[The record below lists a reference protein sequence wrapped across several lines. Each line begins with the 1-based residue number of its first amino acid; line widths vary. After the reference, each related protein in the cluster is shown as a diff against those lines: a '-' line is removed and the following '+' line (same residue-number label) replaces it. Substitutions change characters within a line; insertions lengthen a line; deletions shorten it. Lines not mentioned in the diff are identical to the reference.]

1 MPGWPALA
9 EYPEQAVSLVV
20 PCLSSDSLDKLP
32 RMIARNFPAKSGA
45 LAAVVNTPG
54 DGPFRDPSDSAIHAA
69 LSSRSEPGLALSC
82 GPVLARLLLVGSF
95 WLATICQRRGGTLL
109 IGPYLTQS

>member
-54 DGPFRDPSDSAIHAA
+54 DGPFRDPSDSARPGSEREDRAA
-69 LSSRSEPGLALSC
+69 WLALSC
-82 GPVLARLLLVGSF
+82 CPVLARLLLVGSF

-109 IGPYLTQS
+109 I